1 MARKKIPATPCIRAL
16 EAAGAD
22 YEAHPYAY
30 EPKGVAR
37 AAARALGVN
46 AHAVVKTLVLRTD
59 AGEALFML
67 MHGDLEVSLKA
78 LARHLGARGVSPAD
92 AGTAERLTGYRVG
105 GITPLGA
112 RQALP
117 VYAQASIFALERIY
131 INGGRRGLMVA
142 LDPAELERLLPV
154 TRVDAAARA

>member
-37 AAARALGVN
+37 AAARALCVN
-46 AHAVVKTLVLRTD
+46 AHAVV
-59 AGEALFML
+59 